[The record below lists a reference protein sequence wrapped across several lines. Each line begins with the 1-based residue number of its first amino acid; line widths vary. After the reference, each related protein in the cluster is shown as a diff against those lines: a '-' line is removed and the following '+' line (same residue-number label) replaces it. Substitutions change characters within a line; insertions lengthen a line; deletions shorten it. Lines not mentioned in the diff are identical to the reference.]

1 MLKKK
6 LNCICQRSILHKCQE
21 QKEFD
26 LTIFQNR
33 KNKSL
38 KPTIA
43 HEITKQVQNKKQK
56 NKMTPTAKLAF
67 NENQT
72 D

>member
-1 MLKKK
+1 MLKK
-6 LNCICQRSILHKCQE
+6 LNCISILHKCQE

-26 LTIFQNR
+26 LTKFQNR

-43 HEITKQVQNKKQK
+43 HEITKQVQNKKQIIK
-56 NKMTPTAKLAF
+56 
-67 NENQT
+67 
-72 D
+72 